1 MRSLQFRLLLAFTV
15 VILATVA
22 TVLFFIFRATQAEI
36 RDYEARTTDFRA
48 SQMAREL
55 SLRYSLQGDWE
66 GVQAVVQDW
75 SSAYGQRIVVTDV
88 SGIVIADS
96 QAGGIGKQFNPDDN
110 ARWGERVV
118 AAGPMIGPAGRMV
131 GTLHFNTPSGTSS
144 SLVSIRILYS
154 QVGRYFLWGALVA
167 IAIGIMLTF
176 VISRRILSP
185 VRALTVTTRR
195 IGKGDFSSRVQ
206 VRDKGE
212 LGELANAFNAMADD
226 LQRTEKLRRDQVA
239 DTAHELRTP
248 LTNLRGYLEA
258 IRDGVVQPDTAT
270 VSSLNEEVALLSRL
284 VNDLQELA
292 LADAGKL
299 TLETQVED
307 VVEIV
312 NQAAAAARTAAS
324 AKDLTLSVNVD
335 SPMVLCAIDAQRIRQ
350 VLQNLLNNAITHT
363 KAGGAIALQ
372 TKSGDSSVEISVTD
386 NGDGIPADELN
397 NIFERFYRIDK
408 SRSRSTGG
416 YGLGLTIAKRIVEA
430 HGGTI
435 QVSSE
440 VGKGSRFMFTVP
452 RAASEMPA

>member
-1 MRSLQFRLLLAFTV
+1 MRSLQFRLLLAFTL
-15 VILATVA
+15 VILATVT
-22 TVLFFIFRATQAEI
+22 TVLFFIYRATQAEI
-36 RDYEARTTDFRA
+36 RDFEARTADFRA
-48 SQMAREL
+48 NQMAREL

-75 SSAYGQRIVVTDV
+75 SSTYEQRIVVTDV
-88 SGIVIADS
+88 SGIVVADS
-96 QAGGIGKQFNPDDN
+96 QTGDIGKQFNADN
-110 ARWGERVV
+110 SARWGDRPVTT
-118 AAGPMIGPAGRMV
+118 GPMIGTAGRTV
-131 GTLHFNTPSGTSS
+131 GTLHFNTPSATSS
-144 SLVSIRILYS
+144 SLLSIRILYS

-185 VRALTVTTRR
+185 VRALTETTRR
-195 IGKGDFSSRVQ
+195 IGKGDFSFRVQ
-206 VRDKGE
+206 VRDRGE
-212 LGELANAFNAMADD
+212 LGELANAFNTMADD

-258 IRDGVVQPDTAT
+258 IRDGVVLPDPAT
-270 VSSLNEEVALLSRL
+270 VSSLNEEVSLLSRL

-312 NQAAAAARTAAS
+312 NQAASAARPAAS
-324 AKDLTLSVNVD
+324 AKDLTLTVNVD
-335 SPMVLCAIDAQRIRQ
+335 IPRVLCSIDAQRIRQ

-363 KAGGAIALQ
+363 KAGGTISLQ
-372 TKSGDSSVEISVTD
+372 TKSSEARVEISVSD
-386 NGDGIPADELN
+386 SGEGIPADELN

-435 QVSSE
+435 EVSSE
-440 VGKGSRFMFTVP
+440 VGKGSRFVFTVP
-452 RAASEMPA
+452 RAASEIPA